1 MYLKKIAMA
10 VLACLLVAVG
20 VMGFAYESERTPE
33 YALQQVAE
41 GIGQRDYTKVARYAN
56 LNRLITES
64 YDESTAI
71 LSRDVAEL
79 NKQYPQDWFFYHDTA
94 FMEKYI
100 AERRSDDIA
109 LILRTIQLYLDPE
122 LQPVSRTDGQAKWIS
137 DEACKFHEEYEVEF
151 GKVEKHGRQA
161 VASLTIIG
169 HDSDYGRLAPRLD
182 LQVELSEQPDGHW
195 RVERVANVP
204 ELFAPVLK
212 GIEDYWDLQ
221 GWPVRELD

>member
-1 MYLKKIAMA
+1 MNLKKIAMV
-10 VLACLLVAVG
+10 VLACLLITAG

-33 YALQQVAE
+33 YALQQAAE
-41 GIGQRDYTKVARYAN
+41 GISRRDYAKVARYVD
-56 LNRLITES
+56 LEGLVTQS

-71 LSRDVAEL
+71 LSRDVAKL

-100 AERRSDDIA
+100 AERRSEDIA

-122 LQPVSRTDGQAKWIS
+122 MQPVSRADGQAKWIS

-151 GKVEKHGRQA
+151 GKVQKDGKRAIASFA
-161 VASLTIIG
+161 VIG
-169 HDSDYGRLAPRLD
+169 HDSDYGRLAPRLEM
-182 LQVELSEQPDGHW
+182 QVELSEQPDGHW
-195 RVERVANVP
+195 RVERVANVQ

-212 GIEDYWDLQ
+212 GIEDYWDMQ